1 MGKFFLGL
9 LGLFFLE
16 IWVLIKVGSSI
27 GALTTLILMVVAALL
42 GGQLVR
48 SQGVATLLNMQQRMQ
63 RGEAPAG
70 DMLQGIWLAV
80 AGFRFIF
87 PGFVSDILAL
97 LLLQPAIRRLLTLW
111 LLKHSFS
118 KMQAHG
124 AAFNSTAYTQAE
136 KPVFGE
142 QLSDTTAQASAPTAG
157 EPGATKPQGTTI
169 EGEFERKE

>member
-27 GALTTLILMVVAALL
+27 GALTTLILMVAAALL

-48 SQGVATLLNMQQRMQ
+48 SQGLATLISMRNRMQ

-70 DMLQGIWLAV
+70 DMLQGLWLAV
-80 AGFRFIF
+80 AGFLFIF
-87 PGFVSDILAL
+87 PGFVSDIFGL
-97 LLLQPAIRRLLTLW
+97 LLLQPTIRRFLTLW
-111 LLKHSFS
+111 LLKQSFI

-124 AAFNSTAYTQAE
+124 TTFTANTYSQTE
-136 KPVFGE
+136 KSV
-142 QLSDTTAQASAPTAG
+142 LG
-157 EPGATKPQGTTI
+157 EPLSSRQTSASDASEPEAAKPKGTTI

>member
-48 SQGVATLLNMQQRMQ
+48 SQGVATLISMRNRMQQ
-63 RGEAPAG
+63 GEAPAG
-70 DMLQGIWLAV
+70 DMLQGLWLAV
-80 AGFRFIF
+80 AGFLFIF
-87 PGFVSDILAL
+87 PGFVSDIVAL
-97 LLLQPAIRRLLTLW
+97 LLLQPAVRRLLTLW
-111 LLKHSFS
+111 LLKQSFI

-124 AAFNSTAYTQAE
+124 AAFTSTTYSQAE
-136 KPVFGE
+136 KNVFGE
-142 QLSDTTAQASAPTAG
+142 EISDMRGQTSTQNSNESGSA
-157 EPGATKPQGTTI
+157 KPKGTTI